1 MVFDEIPTHFL
12 PQNWQQT
19 AAEIDNTKLILTW
32 LYGVLFNNNTKK
44 KHDVKVTF
52 CQKYWCS
59 ENAFNSAPSLN
70 LFVVQVTDT

>member
-1 MVFDEIPTHFL
+1 MVSDEISPHFI
-12 PQNWQQT
+12 PRNWQQT
-19 AAEIDNTKLILTW
+19 VAEIDNTKLILTW
-32 LYGVLFNNNTKK
+32 LYGVLSTTIQK